1 MLACNGP
8 PSINML
14 EESYLFV
21 PSHQY
26 IQLPDDPSISQLAL
40 STYTCM
46 GWCTKLRFQNFRRSR
61 NSWNHITLSAVN
73 GLIALDI
80 IKRFDFVIYIY
91 ALRIAFMNIGQI
103 SRALPYCFN
112 GRCLGY

>member
-40 STYTCM
+40 SAYTCM
-46 GWCTKLRFQNFRRSR
+46 GWCTLRFQNFRRSR

-80 IKRFDFVIYIY
+80 IKRFDFVIYIH